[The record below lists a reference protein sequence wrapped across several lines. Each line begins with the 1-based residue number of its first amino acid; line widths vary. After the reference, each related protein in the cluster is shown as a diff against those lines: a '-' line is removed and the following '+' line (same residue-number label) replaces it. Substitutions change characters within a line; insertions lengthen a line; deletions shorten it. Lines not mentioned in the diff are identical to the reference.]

1 MSRTDFDP
9 PRLRGTGRTTQQMQD
24 APKGAIFVWVNQ
36 CLGYPRD
43 LAANLGRDDLVIVPP
58 SYLDTID
65 KLAGRT
71 ITGILL
77 DHATKLTDRQF
88 DSYWWALTRGWPWA
102 LLW

>member
-1 MSRTDFDP
+1 M
-9 PRLRGTGRTTQQMQD
+9 
-24 APKGAIFVWVNQ
+24 
-36 CLGYPRD
+36 
-43 LAANLGRDDLVIVPP
+43 IVPP

-88 DSYWWALTRGWPWA
+88 DIYRWALTRVKLCSA
-102 LLW
+102 S